1 MCPKA
6 RFSIASS
13 SQFFLRSPAHPSGA
27 FGLVQQ
33 CSTKSAPE
41 LTDQPQPS
49 AGTAGATWN
58 PIYHF
63 PGIVL
68 TASMKR
74 LKLYPVGLTAATVPI
89 CLGLAYADIFSVTMA
104 QICGSVGK
112 LTEKCFKNSQT
123 HTDSPHR
130 LGFTTTLTLLMF
142 SYLTNNLVGYVYT
155 DDDCKKVRI
164 SYVDFHGKRQE
175 RIHSIDDIVP
185 RSELGRSLLK
195 FYFPIKNHDNRDVYR
210 IVHKY
215 GEIYNE
221 QAFQK
226 VFGRD

>member
-1 MCPKA
+1 MLSVSRMCPMA
-6 RFSIASS
+6 RFSIASQ
-13 SQFFLRSPAHPSGA
+13 SQLFRSPAAPHPA
-27 FGLVQQ
+27 ALRLVQQ

-41 LTDQPQPS
+41 PVDQPKPS
-49 AGTAGATWN
+49 PDTAQATWN

-68 TASMKR
+68 TASVKR

-89 CLGLAYADIFSVTMA
+89 CLGLAYADIFNVTAA
-104 QICGSVGK
+104 QICG
-112 LTEKCFKNSQT
+112 CI
-123 HTDSPHR
+123 
-130 LGFTTTLTLLMF
+130 GFTSTLTLLMF

-155 DDDCKKVRI
+155 DADCKQVRI

-185 RSELGRSLLK
+185 RSELRRSLLK